1 MNVPNDVIKGLQED
15 MSKTKED
22 MSVTRKDVSEIKT
35 ALLGNE
41 YNPDGLI
48 KRQCNTEERL
58 VKVEGKINKIFWTV
72 AGISGGVSFLVG
84 VITLILRFV
93 TKV

>member
-15 MSKTKED
+15 ISKTKED

-58 VKVEGKINKIFWTV
+58 TKAEGKIDKIFWTA
-72 AGISGGVSFLVG
+72 AGISGGVSGLIGIVA
-84 VITLILRFV
+84 LILKFV
-93 TKV
+93 IK

>member
-1 MNVPNDVIKGLQED
+1 MENNEMYIPNDIIKNLQTD
-15 MSKTKED
+15 VTD
-22 MSVTRKDVSEIKT
+22 TRKDVSEIKS

-58 VKVEGKINKIFWTV
+58 TKAEGKIDKIFWTA
-72 AGISGGVSFLVG
+72 AGISGGVSGLIGIVA
-84 VITLILRFV
+84 LILKFV
-93 TKV
+93 IK

>member
-1 MNVPNDVIKGLQED
+1 MYIPNEIIKNLQTDVTD
-15 MSKTKED
+15 
-22 MSVTRKDVSEIKT
+22 TRKDVSEIKN

-58 VKVEGKINKIFWTV
+58 TKAEGKIDKIFWTA
-72 AGISGGVSFLVG
+72 AGISGGVSGLIGIVA
-84 VITLILRFV
+84 LILKFV
-93 TKV
+93 IK

>member
-1 MNVPNDVIKGLQED
+1 MENNEMYIPNDIIKNLQTD
-15 MSKTKED
+15 VTD
-22 MSVTRKDVSEIKT
+22 TRKDVSEIKN

-58 VKVEGKINKIFWTV
+58 TKAEGKIDKIFWTA
-72 AGISGGVSFLVG
+72 AGISGGVSGLIGIVA
-84 VITLILRFV
+84 LILKFV
-93 TKV
+93 IK

>member
-1 MNVPNDVIKGLQED
+1 MYIPNEIIKSLQVDVTD
-15 MSKTKED
+15 
-22 MSVTRKDVSEIKT
+22 TRKDVSEIKN

-58 VKVEGKINKIFWTV
+58 TKAEGRIDKIFWTA
-72 AGISGGVSFLVG
+72 AGISGGVSGLIGIVA
-84 VITLILRFV
+84 LILKFV
-93 TKV
+93 IK

>member
-1 MNVPNDVIKGLQED
+1 MYIPNDIIKNLQTD
-15 MSKTKED
+15 VTD
-22 MSVTRKDVSEIKT
+22 TRKDVSEIKS

-58 VKVEGKINKIFWTV
+58 TKAEGNIDKIFWTA
-72 AGISGGVSFLVG
+72 AGISGGVSGLIGIVA
-84 VITLILRFV
+84 LILKFV
-93 TKV
+93 IK

>member
-1 MNVPNDVIKGLQED
+1 MYIPNEIIKNLQTDVTD
-15 MSKTKED
+15 
-22 MSVTRKDVSEIKT
+22 TRKDVSEIKN

-58 VKVEGKINKIFWTV
+58 TKAEGRINKIFWTA
-72 AGISGGVSFLVG
+72 AGISGGVSGLIGIVA
-84 VITLILRFV
+84 LILKFV
-93 TKV
+93 IK

>member
-1 MNVPNDVIKGLQED
+1 MYIPNDIIKNLQTD
-15 MSKTKED
+15 VTD
-22 MSVTRKDVSEIKT
+22 TRKDVSEIKS

-58 VKVEGKINKIFWTV
+58 TKAEGKIDKIFWTA
-72 AGISGGVSFLVG
+72 AGISGGVSGLIGIVALVLKF
-84 VITLILRFV
+84 II
-93 TKV
+93 K

>member
-1 MNVPNDVIKGLQED
+1 MYIPNDIIKNLQTD
-15 MSKTKED
+15 VTD
-22 MSVTRKDVSEIKT
+22 TRKDVSEIKN

-58 VKVEGKINKIFWTV
+58 TKAEGKIDKIFWTA
-72 AGISGGVSFLVG
+72 AGISGGVSGLIGIVA
-84 VITLILRFV
+84 LILKFV
-93 TKV
+93 IK

>member
-1 MNVPNDVIKGLQED
+1 MYIPNDIIKNLQTD
-15 MSKTKED
+15 VTD
-22 MSVTRKDVSEIKT
+22 TRKDVSEIKS

-58 VKVEGKINKIFWTV
+58 TKAEGKIDKIFWTA
-72 AGISGGVSFLVG
+72 AGISGGVSGLIGIVA
-84 VITLILRFV
+84 LILKFV
-93 TKV
+93 IK

>member
-1 MNVPNDVIKGLQED
+1 MNVPNDVIKSLQED

-22 MSVTRKDVSEIKT
+22 MSVTRKDVNEIKN

-58 VKVEGKINKIFWTV
+58 TKAEGKINKIFWTV
-72 AGISGGVSFLVG
+72 AGISGGVSFIIG

-93 TKV
+93 TK

>member
-1 MNVPNDVIKGLQED
+1 MYIPNDIIKNLQTD
-15 MSKTKED
+15 VTD
-22 MSVTRKDVSEIKT
+22 TRKDVGEIKS

-58 VKVEGKINKIFWTV
+58 TKAEGKIDKIFWTA
-72 AGISGGVSFLVG
+72 AGISGGVSGLIGIVA
-84 VITLILRFV
+84 LILKFV
-93 TKV
+93 IK

>member
-1 MNVPNDVIKGLQED
+1 MYIPNDIIKNLQTD
-15 MSKTKED
+15 VTD
-22 MSVTRKDVSEIKT
+22 TRKDVSEIKS

-58 VKVEGKINKIFWTV
+58 TKAEGKINKIFWTA
-72 AGISGGVSFLVG
+72 AGISGGVSFIIG
-84 VITLILRFV
+84 VITLILKFA
-93 TKV
+93 TNK

>member
-1 MNVPNDVIKGLQED
+1 MYIPNEIIKNLQTDVTD
-15 MSKTKED
+15 
-22 MSVTRKDVSEIKT
+22 TRKDVSEIKS

-58 VKVEGKINKIFWTV
+58 TKAEGKIDKIFWTA
-72 AGISGGVSFLVG
+72 AGISGGVSGLIGIVA
-84 VITLILRFV
+84 LILKFV
-93 TKV
+93 IK